1 MATADQLRS
10 LARTVGKA
18 DFEGSRKLLEHIAER
33 AEARGQARLAEDIYS
48 ILMAT
53 GRQRESSLKIR
64 DGAIHQDQDA
74 RTWITEVD
82 ANAYSRRS
90 IVLDTHQETVF
101 ESVLLE
107 QRNAKKLR
115 HHNLEPTRRLL
126 LTGPPGTGKS
136 LTAVVLAS
144 ELALPLRRVN
154 MHTLISRYL
163 GETARNIA
171 QVFEEIQLTR
181 AVYLFDEF
189 DSISR
194 ARYAAQESGE
204 MDRVVNAVLQLIE
217 NDRSSSLLV
226 ATTSAGG
233 HIDHAFARRFD
244 EVVAYGLPNNAAIL
258 SLIRLY
264 IPEKLTL
271 LANAVTLFRGL
282 SHADVTNTLRRIHKE
297 LLLKDRPLSK
307 RMIEEHVTRYRAAR
321 EQIGWNT
328 SDSRGRD
335 TP

>member
-10 LARTVGKA
+10 LARTIGKA
-18 DFEGSRKLLEHIAER
+18 DFEASRKVLERIAER

-48 ILMAT
+48 IMLAS
-53 GRQRESSLKIR
+53 RQHRESGLKIR
-64 DGAIHQDQDA
+64 DGAVHQEPDA
-74 RTWITEVD
+74 RAWITEVD
-82 ANAYSRRS
+82 VCRHSRRS
-90 IVLDTHQETVF
+90 IVLDAHQESVF

-136 LTAVVLAS
+136 LTAAVLAA
-144 ELALPLRRVN
+144 ELELPLRRVN

-171 QVFEEIQLTR
+171 QVFEEIQLAR

-189 DSISR
+189 DSIARS
-194 ARYAAQESGE
+194 RYAAQESGE

-217 NDRSSSLLV
+217 NDRSASLLV
-226 ATTSAGG
+226 ATTNAGG
-233 HIDHAFARRFD
+233 HIDRAFARRFD

-258 SLIRLY
+258 SLIQLY

-271 LANAVTLFRGL
+271 LANAVTLFEGL

-297 LLLKDRPLSK
+297 LLLTDRPLSK

-321 EQIGWNT
+321 EQIGWST